1 MIRQY
6 EVIVYDNVTDT
17 TNQIEVFANNI
28 YEAKERAKLINAKK
42 LREDDQNRYIQNIL
56 NETKVF
62 CIGIIK

>member
-1 MIRQY
+1 MVRQY
-6 EVIVYDNVTDT
+6 EITLYDRITET
-17 TNQIEVFANNI
+17 TNQIEVFANNV
-28 YEAKERAKLINAKK
+28 YEAEERAKLINAKK

>member
-1 MIRQY
+1 MVRQY
-6 EVIVYDNVTDT
+6 EVTLYDRITET
-17 TNQIEVFANNI
+17 TNQIEVFANNV
-28 YEAKERAKLINAKK
+28 YEAEERAKLINAKK

>member
-1 MIRQY
+1 MVKQY
-6 EVIVYDNVTDT
+6 EIMVYDRITDT

-42 LREDDQNRYIQNIL
+42 LREDDPNRYTQNIL